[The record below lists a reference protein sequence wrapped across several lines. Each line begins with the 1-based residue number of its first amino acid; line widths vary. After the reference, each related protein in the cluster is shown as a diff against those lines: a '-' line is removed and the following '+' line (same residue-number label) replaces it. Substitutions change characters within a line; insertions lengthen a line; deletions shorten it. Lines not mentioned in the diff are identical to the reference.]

1 MTFATIT
8 PEWPAPA
15 RVKAVA
21 TERGRGASRRLYASF
36 NLGTHVG
43 DEPDAVVDNRRLLAA
58 KLQLPA
64 EPSWLEQVHGTTI
77 VDLDTNSPG
86 AADGAVT
93 SSSNR
98 VCAVLTADCLPV
110 LFTTTAGERIGVAH
124 AGWRGLVGGVL
135 PAAVAAMGGDP
146 ADLLVWFGPAIGP
159 SAYEVGAEVRAAF
172 SAADPGA
179 EACFQPNARGRW
191 QADLY
196 GLARRSLAAAGVS
209 AVYGGDFCTYLDAE
223 RFYSHRRESPCGRMA
238 TLIWLAPR

>member
-1 MTFATIT
+1 VTFATIK

-21 TERGRGASRRLYASF
+21 TERGGGASRGPYASL

-43 DEPDAVVDNRRLLAA
+43 DEPDSVADNRRVLAA
-58 KLQLPA
+58 ELELPA

-77 VDLDTNSPG
+77 VELDTSAPG

-93 SSSNR
+93 SSSTR

-124 AGWRGLVGGVL
+124 AGWRGLAGGVL

-146 ADLLVWFGPAIGP
+146 TDLLVWLGPAIGQ
-159 SAYEVGAEVRAAF
+159 SAYEVGAEVRTAF

-209 AVYGGDFCTYLDAE
+209 AIYGGDFCTYDDAA
-223 RFYSHRRESPCGRMA
+223 RFYSHRREAPCGRMA
-238 TLIWLAPR
+238 TLIWLAPP

>member
-1 MTFATIT
+1 VTFATIT

-15 RVKAVA
+15 RVQAVA
-21 TERGRGASRRLYASF
+21 TERGGGASRGFYANL

-58 KLQLPA
+58 KLELPE

-77 VDLDTNSPG
+77 VDLDTNSPR

-110 LFTTTAGERIGVAH
+110 LFATTAGERIGVAH
-124 AGWRGLVGGVL
+124 AGWRGLAGGVL

-146 ADLLVWFGPAIGP
+146 ADLLVWLGPAIGP

-179 EACFQPNARGRW
+179 VACFQPNARGRW

-223 RFYSHRRESPCGRMA
+223 RFYSHRREAPCGRMA
-238 TLIWLAPR
+238 TLIWLAPP

>member
-1 MTFATIT
+1 VTFATIT

-15 RVKAVA
+15 RVQAVA
-21 TERGRGASRRLYASF
+21 TERGGGASRGLYANL

-58 KLQLPA
+58 KLELPE

-77 VDLDTNSPG
+77 VDLDTNSPR

-110 LFTTTAGERIGVAH
+110 LFATTAGERIGVAH
-124 AGWRGLVGGVL
+124 AGWRGLAGGVL

-146 ADLLVWFGPAIGP
+146 ADLLVWLGPAIGP

-179 EACFQPNARGRW
+179 AACFQPNARGRW

-223 RFYSHRRESPCGRMA
+223 RFYSHRREAPCGRMA
-238 TLIWLAPR
+238 TLIWLAPT